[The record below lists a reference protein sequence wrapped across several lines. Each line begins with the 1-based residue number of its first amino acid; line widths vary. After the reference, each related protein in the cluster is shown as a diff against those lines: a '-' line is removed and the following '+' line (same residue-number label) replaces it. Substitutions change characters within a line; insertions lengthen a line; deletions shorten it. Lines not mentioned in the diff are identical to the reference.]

1 MSYHLLEQLRRNT
14 VDKEY
19 LYRTGSYP
27 PSENYTE
34 VRNFIVEKLQKGESK
49 IKVMQRSPK
58 QDPLIW
64 SNYKIFERTGSS
76 IDWRFAERG
85 DHTS

>member
-1 MSYHLLEQLRRNT
+1 M
-14 VDKEY
+14 DKEY
-19 LYRTGSYP
+19 LYKTGSYP
-27 PSENYTE
+27 PSESYTE
-34 VRNFIVEKLQKGESK
+34 VRNFIVRQLNEGSSK

-85 DHTS
+85 DRSF